1 MSVKLMSIAW
11 DMSLP
16 MGQKMLLLALCD
28 HANDEGV
35 CYPSQERLAAK
46 CSMALR
52 TVVSHCKWLEQRG
65 ILRKE
70 RRQNTQR
77 RKTDLYYITLDE
89 YSEPANSACA
99 NSACANSACAN
110 SACANSACAK
120 YSPERA
126 NFAPSYK
133 EEPSETFNHQREPS
147 EVATGINPAAAEPE
161 FQLAEIQT
169 AKPAKPKPKSEPNPD
184 NVATWQ
190 AYAGAYR
197 ERYGVL
203 PASNAKTRGQTAQL
217 VRFVGR
223 ELAPHLAAY
232 FVSHN
237 NRWFVQCRH
246 EIGCLLK
253 SYQQVLTDMQRGE
266 QMTQAK
272 AQQAERTQGNFDAVM
287 QSDDIAAWERYQR
300 KQQGAAV

>member
-89 YSEPANSACA
+89 YSEP
-99 NSACANSACAN
+99 AN

>member
-89 YSEPANSACA
+89 YSEPANSAR
-99 NSACANSACAN
+99 
-110 SACANSACAK
+110 ANSACAK
-120 YSPERA
+120 SSPERANFAPSERA

>member
-99 NSACANSACAN
+99 NSACAKS
-110 SACANSACAK
+110 
-120 YSPERA
+120 SPERA

>member
-99 NSACANSACAN
+99 NSACAKSSPERAN
-110 SACANSACAK
+110 FAPS
-120 YSPERA
+120 ERA

-300 KQQGAAV
+300 KQQGAAA

>member
-99 NSACANSACAN
+99 NSACAKSSPERAN
-110 SACANSACAK
+110 FAPS
-120 YSPERA
+120 ERA

-272 AQQAERTQGNFDAVM
+272 AQRAERTQGNFDAVM

-300 KQQGAAV
+300 KQQGAAA

>member
-52 TVVSHCKWLEQRG
+52 TVISHCKWLEQRG

-89 YSEPANSACA
+89 YSEPANSAR
-99 NSACANSACAN
+99 
-110 SACANSACAK
+110 ANSACAK
-120 YSPERA
+120 SSPERANFAPSERA

-190 AYAGAYR
+190 AYARAYR

-272 AQQAERTQGNFDAVM
+272 AQQAERTQGNLDAVM
-287 QSDDIAAWERYQR
+287 QSDDMAAWERYQR
-300 KQQGAAV
+300 KQQGAAA

>member
-70 RRQNTQR
+70 RRQDTQR

-89 YSEPANSACA
+89 YSEPANSAR
-99 NSACANSACAN
+99 
-110 SACANSACAK
+110 ANSACAK
-120 YSPERA
+120 SSPERANFAPSERA

-300 KQQGAAV
+300 KQQGAAA

>member
-11 DMSLP
+11 DMGLP

-46 CSMALR
+46 CSMARR
-52 TVVSHCKWLEQRG
+52 TVVSHLQWLEERG
-65 ILRKE
+65 IVRKE

-77 RKTDLYYITLDE
+77 RKTDLYYITLDG

-99 NSACANSACAN
+99 NFARAKYSAECANSAPSEC
-110 SACANSACAK
+110 
-120 YSPERA
+120 A
-126 NFAPSYK
+126 NFARSYK
-133 EEPSETFNHQREPS
+133 EEPSETFNHQIEPS
-147 EVATGINPAAAEPE
+147 VVATGINPAAAEPE
-161 FQLAEIQT
+161 FRLAELQP
-169 AKPAKPKPKSEPNPD
+169 PATHPSKPKPEANPD

-190 AYAGAYR
+190 AYARAYR

-217 VRFVGR
+217 VRLVGGGI
-223 ELAPHLAAY
+223 APHLSAY

-246 EIGCLLK
+246 EFGCLLK
-253 SYQQVLTDMQRGE
+253 AYQQVLTDMQRGE
-266 QMTQAK
+266 QMTQLQ
-272 AQQAERTQGNFDAVM
+272 AQQTERTAQNLSNAM
-287 QSDDIAAWERYQR
+287 QSDDAVAWERYQR
-300 KQQGAAV
+300 KQQGAAA

>member
-35 CYPSQERLAAK
+35 CYPSQERLATK
-46 CSMALR
+46 CSMARR
-52 TVVSHCKWLEQRG
+52 TVVSHLQWLEEHG
-65 ILRKE
+65 LVSKE

-77 RKTDLYYITLDE
+77 RKSDLYYITLDG
-89 YSEPANSACA
+89 YSE
-99 NSACANSACAN
+99 CAN

-120 YSPERA
+120 SSPECA
-126 NFAPSYK
+126 NFAPSECANFARSYK
-133 EEPSETFNHQREPS
+133 EEPSETFNHQIEPS
-147 EVATGINPAAAEPE
+147 EMATGINPAAAEPE

-169 AKPAKPKPKSEPNPD
+169 AKPAKPKTKSEPNPD

-190 AYAGAYR
+190 AYARAYR
-197 ERYGVL
+197 DRYGVL

-217 VRFVGR
+217 VRLVGR
-223 ELAPHLAAY
+223 EIAPHLAAY

-237 NRWFVQCRH
+237 NRWFVQSRH
-246 EIGCLLK
+246 EIGCLLRA
-253 SYQQVLTDMQRGE
+253 YQQVLTDMQRGE

-287 QSDDIAAWERYQR
+287 QSDDMAAWERYQR
-300 KQQGAAV
+300 KQQGAAA

>member
-35 CYPSQERLAAK
+35 CYPSQERLATK
-46 CSMALR
+46 CSMARR
-52 TVVSHCKWLEQRG
+52 TVVSHLQWLEEHG
-65 ILRKE
+65 LVSKE

-77 RKTDLYYITLDE
+77 RKTDLYYITLDG
-89 YSEPANSACA
+89 YSE
-99 NSACANSACAN
+99 CANSACAN

-120 YSPERA
+120 SSPECA
-126 NFAPSYK
+126 NFAPSECANFARSYK
-133 EEPSETFNHQREPS
+133 EEPSETFNHQIEPS
-147 EVATGINPAAAEPE
+147 LVPTGINPAAAEPE

-190 AYAGAYR
+190 AYARAYR

-223 ELAPHLAAY
+223 EIAPHLAAY

-237 NRWFVQCRH
+237 NRWFVQSRH
-246 EIGCLLK
+246 EIGCLLRA
-253 SYQQVLTDMQRGE
+253 YQQVLTDMQRGE

-300 KQQGAAV
+300 KQQGAAA

>member
-35 CYPSQERLAAK
+35 CYPSQESLAAK

-89 YSEPANSACA
+89 YSEPANSAR
-99 NSACANSACAN
+99 
-110 SACANSACAK
+110 ANSACAK
-120 YSPERA
+120 SSPERANFAPSERA

-190 AYAGAYR
+190 AYARAYR

>member
-1 MSVKLMSIAW
+1 MSVKLMSVAW
-11 DMSLP
+11 DMDLP

-35 CYPSQERLAAK
+35 CYPSQERLATK
-46 CSMALR
+46 CSMARR
-52 TVVSHCKWLEQRG
+52 TVVSHLQWLEERG
-65 ILRKE
+65 IVRKE

-77 RKTDLYYITLDE
+77 RKTDLYYITLE
-89 YSEPANSACA
+89 GYSEPANSACA
-99 NSACANSACAN
+99 NSACAKCSAECAN
-110 SACANSACAK
+110 FAPSEC
-120 YSPERA
+120 A

-133 EEPSETFNHQREPS
+133 EEPSETFNHQIEPS
-147 EVATGINPAAAEPE
+147 EMATGINPAAAEPE
-161 FQLAEIQT
+161 FQLAEIKT
-169 AKPAKPKPKSEPNPD
+169 AKPAKPKKQADPD

-190 AYAGAYR
+190 AYARAYR

-223 ELAPHLAAY
+223 EIAPYLAAY

-237 NRWFVQCRH
+237 NRWFVQSRH
-246 EIGCLLK
+246 EIGCLLRA
-253 SYQQVLTDMQRGE
+253 YQQVLTDMQRGE

-272 AQQAERTQGNFDAVM
+272 AQQAERTQGNLDAVT
-287 QSDDIAAWERYQR
+287 QSDDMAAWERYQR
-300 KQQGAAV
+300 KQQGAAA

>member
-1 MSVKLMSIAW
+1 MSVKLMSVAW
-11 DMSLP
+11 DMDLP

-35 CYPSQERLAAK
+35 CYPSQERLATK
-46 CSMALR
+46 CSMARR
-52 TVVSHCKWLEQRG
+52 TVVSHLQWLEERG
-65 ILRKE
+65 IVRKE

-77 RKTDLYYITLDE
+77 RKTDLYYITLDG

-99 NSACANSACAN
+99 NSARAKYSAECANSAPSEC
-110 SACANSACAK
+110 
-120 YSPERA
+120 A

-133 EEPSETFNHQREPS
+133 EEPSETFNHQIEPS
-147 EVATGINPAAAEPE
+147 LVATGINPAAAEPE

-169 AKPAKPKPKSEPNPD
+169 AKPAKPKKQANPD

-190 AYAGAYR
+190 AYAQAYR
-197 ERYGVL
+197 NRYGVL

-217 VRFVGR
+217 VRLVGR
-223 ELAPHLAAY
+223 EIAPHLAAY

-237 NRWFVQCRH
+237 NRWFVQSRH
-246 EIGCLLK
+246 EIGCLLRA
-253 SYQQVLTDMQRGE
+253 YQQVLTDMQRGE

-272 AQQAERTQGNFDAVM
+272 AQQAERTQGNLDAVM
-287 QSDDIAAWERYQR
+287 QSDDLEAWERYQR
-300 KQQGAAV
+300 KQQGVAA